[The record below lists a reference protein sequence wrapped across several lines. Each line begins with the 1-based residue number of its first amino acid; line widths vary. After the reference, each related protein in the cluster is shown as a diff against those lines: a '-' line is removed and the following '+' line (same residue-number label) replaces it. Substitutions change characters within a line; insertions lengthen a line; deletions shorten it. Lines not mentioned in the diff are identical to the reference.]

1 LLVADCWLLIAG
13 GWLLVTLVPMLRL
26 RSWILVVAL
35 VAAACGDDGATATSS
50 PFPEGAFAF
59 SASSSPGVGE
69 ERLLVAISDVSGARL
84 ATPEIPVTIAVW
96 PEGHEELTQVEDGAF
111 TWALQDVSGL
121 YRANFTF
128 GQPGTWIVEV
138 TPAGGGPLEA
148 FPMSVTADP
157 PTPAIGEPAPR
168 SATPTAEEY
177 PLAEITT
184 DPDPDPRFYG
194 LSVEDAVTSGR
205 PSVIVFATPKFCQTA
220 VCGPTL
226 DIVKGL
232 AGDHPGVNF
241 VHVEVYT
248 NLDDAQNLELVPA
261 VLEWGLPTEP
271 WVFVVDAQGFV
282 VGRFEGV
289 VSAEEITAA
298 LSK

>member
-1 LLVADCWLLIAG
+1 M
-13 GWLLVTLVPMLRL
+13 LVTLVPVRRL
-26 RSWILVVAL
+26 PSWILVVGLIAS
-35 VAAACGDDGATATSS
+35 ACGDDGTTATSS
-50 PFPEGAFAF
+50 PFPDGAFAF

-69 ERLLVAISDVSGARL
+69 ERLLVAVSDASGARL
-84 ATPEIPVTIAVW
+84 AAPDISVTIAVW
-96 PEGHEELTQVEDGAF
+96 PEGHEELMQVEDGAF
-111 TWALQDVSGL
+111 TWALQNVSGL

-138 TPAGGGPLEA
+138 TPAGAGPLEA
-148 FPMSVTADP
+148 FPVSVTADP

-168 SATPTAEEY
+168 SVTPTAEQFL
-177 PLAEITT
+177 LAEITT
-184 DPDPDPRFYG
+184 DPNPDPRFYE
-194 LSVEDAVTSGR
+194 LSVADAVTSGR

-226 DIVKGL
+226 DVVKGL

-271 WVFVVDAQGFV
+271 WVFVVDAAGV
-282 VGRFEGV
+282 VIGRFEGV
-289 VSAEEITAA
+289 VTAEEIGAA
-298 LSK
+298 LAN